1 MDFLWSRA
9 LAGAEAGE
17 AMGRRERG
25 GVGGGGG
32 VLRRGR
38 EREGGGEGI

>member
-9 LAGAEAGE
+9 LAGAEAME

-25 GVGGGGG
+25 GDGGGGLETG
-32 VLRRGR
+32 KGKK
-38 EREGGGEGI
+38 G